1 MSHKLRLF
9 VFTLLFVT
17 GAAFAQDYVPTE
29 LEGWQ
34 QWVMKDREYRDC
46 PFYFDRG
53 AGERNDYVC
62 AWPGR
67 LQLEVSATGGR
78 FNQPWTLHAE
88 DQWIA
93 LPGSPEHWPDRVTV
107 NDRPIEV
114 IARNNIPS
122 IRLGPG
128 TWRVAGR
135 FTWDERPGVLRLPV
149 ESGLLSLTVDG
160 REVERPEVNQS
171 GVFLGER
178 KRSTR
183 AVDSVRAVVYRL
195 VADDVPTRLV
205 TQLQIDVS
213 GSVREEVFG
222 PILPGGFVPLSMQSQ
237 LPAKLEAGGNLRLQV
252 RPGRWVVYL
261 SARGPVVMNEITGD
275 SGRTNLPDT
284 EIWSYQSND
293 RLRATAAEGLPPVDP
308 VQVEVPGGWR
318 SFPAFRV
325 DEGASLVITERS
337 RGVVSASNQLS
348 LDRTLWLDFDGDGF
362 IVEDQIAGEMR
373 TDWRLDMAGPYAL
386 LSAMEYGESLLITNG
401 EPDGRSGVE
410 VRQSVVDLETLGRSD
425 TRGTMPVTGWDARF
439 AEVSAKL
446 NVPPGHK
453 LLTAS
458 GVDDAYGSWMS
469 EWQLLDFFL
478 VLIITIAVWRL
489 FTPVAGVVALAAL
502 VLSFHELFAPTWL
515 WLNLLAAIALLRV
528 APEGRLHK
536 IVRSYQLLSAVALVF
551 VLVPFVAGQL
561 RVAIYPQLESQYNE
575 YGLAGYAA
583 TSELVVEMQDAPPA
597 AVRAEKQANLVA
609 RSRPVESDAIEEIVT
624 TGSKVQQQFSRYAPN
639 AIVQAGPGI
648 PSWRWN
654 TYSLSWSGP
663 VDPDQTMRLVV
674 LPRWLVSALRFVEVV
689 LMLLFA
695 GVLAAEIANKR
706 WTLPG
711 GLTLGRGPGASVL
724 ASGLCMALL
733 MASPAADAQMPDAQ
747 ILQQLE
753 QRLLEPPAC
762 VPRCAEI
769 ASANVQVGESAVSM
783 TLSIHAMENVAIPMP
798 GSIQGWRPNAVLVD
812 GSANARVLRANN
824 GTYWLYVT
832 PGRHTVTLRGP
843 IPAADNLE
851 VPFRTPPR
859 VINVEADG
867 WFIAGIKDRRL
878 LSGSLQLTRL
888 QTEEGGDTVRWESSR
903 FPAFAR
909 IERSIELDLDWRVR
923 TTVYR
928 VAPAQGAMT
937 LDVPL
942 VDGETIVSGNFTVK
956 DGSVLVSMNPQQRSV
971 SWTSNLPLESPL
983 TLRAPDDAPWKEI
996 WRVAVGNIWHANF
1009 DGLPESNTGSQVAD
1023 IRVAEFDPRAGE
1035 QLVISATRPEAS
1047 AGSTLAFDSVSM
1059 AVDYGNHSNDVS
1071 MSLAYRAT
1079 RGAQHVVRLP
1089 GDAEVTS
1096 VVIDG
1101 REQTLRAEDG
1111 NLTLP
1116 ILPGEH
1122 SITVDWR
1129 ASGGMG
1135 FRTLTPEVDL
1145 GAPAS
1150 NIELSLSRTDNRW
1163 LLATTGPQLG
1173 PAVMYWPELAA
1184 LVLFALILG
1193 RIGIAPLST
1202 WHWLLLGL
1210 GFSTFSWPVLALVAV
1225 WLLVCGLREKIKP
1238 DDLNWWRFNLVQV
1251 VVGGLTI
1258 LALLAIVTTLPQGL
1272 LGTPDMHIA
1281 GHLSY
1286 GTELGWFA
1294 DRSESVLPLA
1304 SAFTVPM
1311 WIYKALILVWALWLS
1326 FALLRWLPWVWQ
1338 RFSSNGFW
1346 RSKNEDTA

>member
-9 VFTLLFVT
+9 VFTLLIAT
-17 GAAFAQDYVPTE
+17 STAFAQNYIPAE

-34 QWVMKDREYRDC
+34 QWVLKDREYRDC
-46 PFYFDRG
+46 PLYFDRG
-53 AGERNDYVC
+53 AGERSDYVC

-67 LQLEVSATGGR
+67 LQLEVSATGGS
-78 FNQPWTLHAE
+78 FDQPWTLHAE

-93 LPGSPEHWPDRVTV
+93 LPGSPEHWPDRVTA
-107 NDRPIEV
+107 NDRSVEV
-114 IARNNIPS
+114 IARNNVPS
-122 IRLGPG
+122 VRLGPG
-128 TWRVAGR
+128 NWRVSGR
-135 FTWDERPGVLRLPV
+135 FEWGERPSVLRLPV
-149 ESGLLSLTVDG
+149 ESGLLTLRVDG
-160 REVERPEVNQS
+160 REVERPELNQN

-178 KRSTR
+178 RQTAR

-222 PILPGGFVPLSMQSQ
+222 PILPEGFMPIGMQSQ
-237 LPAKLEAGGNLRLQV
+237 LPAKLEADGNLRLQV

-261 SARGPVVMNEITGD
+261 TARGPAVMNEVTSN
-275 SGRTNLPDT
+275 SGGTNLPDT

-293 RLRATAAEGLPPVDP
+293 RLRVTAAEGLPPVDP
-308 VQVEVPGGWR
+308 VQVEVPGNWQ
-318 SFPAFRV
+318 SYPSFRV
-325 DEGASLVITERS
+325 DDGASLLITERS
-337 RGVVSASNQLS
+337 RGVVSASNELS
-348 LDRTLWLDFDGDGF
+348 LDRTLWLDFNGDGF

-373 TDWRLDMAGPYAL
+373 TGWRLDMAGPYAL
-386 LSAMEYGESLLITNG
+386 LSAAEYGESLLITEGDSNG
-401 EPDGRSGVE
+401 QTGVE
-410 VRQSVVDLETLGRSD
+410 VRQSDVNLETLGRSD
-425 TRGTMPVTGWDARF
+425 TRGTMPITGWDARF
-439 AEVSAKL
+439 ADVSAEL

-458 GVDDAYGSWMS
+458 GVDDAYGSWMG

-536 IVRSYQLLSAVALVF
+536 IVRSYQLMSAVALVIA
-551 VLVPFVAGQL
+551 LVPFTAGQL
-561 RVAIYPQLESQYNE
+561 RVAIYPQLESQYNQ
-575 YGLAGYAA
+575 YGLADYAA
-583 TSELVVEMQDAPPA
+583 PTAEFDQVMEAERSV
-597 AVRAEKQANLVA
+597 AEKKANLVA
-609 RSRPVESDAIEEIVT
+609 RSRTVDSPAIEEVIVT
-624 TGSKVQQQFSRYAPN
+624 GSMVVRQQFSRYAPN

-654 TYSLSWSGP
+654 TYSLNWSGP

-674 LPRWLVSALRFVEVV
+674 LPRWLVSALRFIEVA

-711 GLTLGRGPGASVL
+711 GFMLGRGSGAGVV
-724 ASGLCMALL
+724 ASGLCMAML
-733 MASPAADAQMPDAQ
+733 MVSPAADAEMPDAEL
-747 ILQQLE
+747 LQQLE

-783 TLSIHAMENVAIPMP
+783 TLSIHAMEDVAIPMP
-798 GSIQGWRPNAVLVD
+798 GSSQGWRPNVVLVD
-812 GSANARVLRANN
+812 GSSSARVLRAGN

-851 VPFRTPPR
+851 IPFRTPPR
-859 VINVEADG
+859 VISVDAEG

-878 LSGSLQLTRL
+878 LSGSLQFTRL

-942 VDGETIVSGNFTVK
+942 VDGESIVSGDFTVK

-971 SWTSNLPLESPL
+971 SWTSNLPLKSPL
-983 TLRAPDDAPWKEI
+983 TLRAPDNASWKET
-996 WRVAVGNIWHANF
+996 WQVAVGNIWHANF
-1009 DGLPESNTGSQVAD
+1009 DGLPESNTGTQIAD
-1023 IRVAEFDPRAGE
+1023 IRVARFDPRAGE

-1047 AGSTLAFDSVSM
+1047 AGSTLAFDSVSL

-1071 MSLAYRAT
+1071 MGLAYRAT
-1079 RGAQHVVRLP
+1079 RGAQHIVRLP
-1089 GDAEVTS
+1089 GGAEVTS
-1096 VVIDG
+1096 VLIDG
-1101 REQTLRAEDG
+1101 REQTLRAEDR

-1122 SITVDWR
+1122 NITVDWR
-1129 ASGGMG
+1129 TSGGMG
-1135 FRTLTPEVDL
+1135 FRAMTPEVDL

-1150 NIELSLSRTDNRW
+1150 NIELSLSGTNSRW

-1193 RIGIAPLST
+1193 RIGIAPLSA

-1238 DDLNWWRFNLVQV
+1238 DDLNWWRFNIVQV

-1258 LALLAIVTTLPQGL
+1258 FALLAIVTALPQGL
-1272 LGTPDMHIA
+1272 LGAPDMHIA
-1281 GHLSY
+1281 GHNSY

-1311 WIYKALILVWALWLS
+1311 WIYKALILAWALWLS

-1346 RSKNEDTA
+1346 RSKNETTV